1 MWNIEPTLTEGAKY
15 CFPREWQ
22 REMWQHIYYT
32 SSNIFT
38 TLPFESNINRSPADE
53 ASRTQNSANRASPK
67 GAPDWLSFEYG
78 ELHLQDFLLCV
89 LWARTHFSDS
99 EKLLQLIRHT
109 MWRRSVSSCINKKII
124 TDIVVYYFVHYER
137 QAFTKDLCSHSM
149 FIAFLVS
156 K

>member
-1 MWNIEPTLTEGAKY
+1 MKTRTTAAGTETMSSGWRGASA
-15 CFPREWQ
+15 CAGAG
-22 REMWQHIYYT
+22 IYIN
-32 SSNIFT
+32 S
-38 TLPFESNINRSPADE
+38 NRSPADE

-78 ELHLQDFLLCV
+78 ELHLPDFLCV

-124 TDIVVYYFVHYER
+124 TDIAVYYFVHYER
-137 QAFTKDLCSHSM
+137 QAFTKDLCFHVCCFFWYRNRIKWSTK
-149 FIAFLVS
+149 LV

>member
-1 MWNIEPTLTEGAKY
+1 MKCNGLKVFRDIKFNFTKIWIY
-15 CFPREWQ
+15 RE
-22 REMWQHIYYT
+22 
-32 SSNIFT
+32 NF
-38 TLPFESNINRSPADE
+38 NRSPADE

-78 ELHLQDFLLCV
+78 ELHLQDFLCV

-124 TDIVVYYFVHYER
+124 TDIAVYYFVHYER
-137 QAFTKDLCSHSM
+137 QAFTKDLCFHVCC
-149 FIAFLVS
+149 FFGIRIE
-156 K
+156 